1 MFCTPLSMFQCISA
15 FETVCFCD
23 ISRIYWWIF
32 ARHCP
37 CFNASVRPRL
47 YVSVISPVSVDG
59 FLHATVHVSMHQC
72 VRDCMFLWYLPYLLM
87 DFCTPLSMF
96 QCISAS
102 ETVCFCDISRI
113 CWWIFARHCPCFSAS
128 VHPRLHVSV
137 ISPVSVDGFLHA
149 TVHVS
154 MHPCVRDCMFLWY
167 LPYLLMD
174 FCQTFVIGVP
184 CDKDELIRFCVKRS
198 RSHTLWR
205 WRRPA
210 LDTAVG
216 WSFLVMLMI

>member
-59 FLHATVHVSMHQC
+59 FLHATVHVSVHQC
-72 VRDCMFLWYLPYLLM
+72 IRDCMFLWYLPYLLM

-96 QCISAS
+96 QCIRAS

-113 CWWIFARHCPCFSAS
+113 CWWIFAKLLSS
-128 VHPRLHVSV
+128 VYLVTKMNWLGFVSKGQGHTHY
-137 ISPVSVDGFLHA
+137 DGGGVQHS
-149 TVHVS
+149 T
-154 MHPCVRDCMFLWY
+154 
-167 LPYLLMD
+167 LLLGEA
-174 FCQTFVIGVP
+174 F
-184 CDKDELIRFCVKRS
+184 
-198 RSHTLWR
+198 
-205 WRRPA
+205 
-210 LDTAVG
+210 
-216 WSFLVMLMI
+216 